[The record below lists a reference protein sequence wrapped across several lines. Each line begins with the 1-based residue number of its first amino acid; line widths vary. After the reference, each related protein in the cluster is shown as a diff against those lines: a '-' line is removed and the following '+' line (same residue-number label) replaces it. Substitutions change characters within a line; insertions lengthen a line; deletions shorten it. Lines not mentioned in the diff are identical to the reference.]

1 MEALDVAARY
11 TAGVAALSGASF
23 CIGPDRALAVRP
35 VYLSWWYDEWSVNLS
50 GRTDTNV
57 VHAGWL
63 GQAGDTRQEGG
74 AYLRWFQHGAVI
86 VNPTADT
93 VAINFYG
100 NAYRRILGLRDPWT
114 NNGQAYSIHRVPPHD
129 ALFLWRPR

>member
-1 MEALDVAARY
+1 MC
-11 TAGVAALSGASF
+11 F
-23 CIGPDRALAVRP
+23 GPDRSLGVRP
-35 VYLSWWYDEWSVNLS
+35 VYLSWWYDEWSVKE
-50 GRTDTNV
+50 GRADTTGRGV
-57 VHAGWL
+57 EWL
-63 GQAGDTRQEGG
+63 GSPGDAVPHASG